1 MPKYA
6 YFNKHDGRVLQ
17 WIDTDAMNHILPEY
31 SLLHECTVAEWLSRK
46 SGEKMVKSG
55 KIVDYVA
62 PSASFEQL
70 KADKIEE
77 IKTDCHDAIVAGID
91 HEGYHYPTTE
101 TDQIN
106 LNGLVTRSR
115 ILGAAGEPY
124 KFWCADV
131 DGNWA
136 RREHTTEQIQAVGIA
151 VAEHVIFKQDQYEA
165 KLTTINNA
173 LTPEALALIAWE

>member
-1 MPKYA
+1 MTKYYFSSSTLGLYVSSIHASMPGDAKEITETKYLEVRGKTLGA
-6 YFNKHDGRVLQ
+6 DADGYPV
-17 WIDTDAMNHILPEY
+17 
-31 SLLHECTVAEWLSRK
+31 VAVAAEKNLS
-46 SGEKMVKSG
+46 E
-55 KIVDYVA
+55 
-62 PSASFEQL
+62 L
-70 KADKIEE
+70 KDDKREE
-77 IKTDCHDAIVAGID
+77 IREACHVAIVSGID
-91 HEGYHYPTTE
+91 HDGYHYPTTE

-136 RREHTTEQIQAVGIA
+136 RRGHTTEQIQAVGIA

-173 LTPEALALIAWE
+173 TTPEVLADIN